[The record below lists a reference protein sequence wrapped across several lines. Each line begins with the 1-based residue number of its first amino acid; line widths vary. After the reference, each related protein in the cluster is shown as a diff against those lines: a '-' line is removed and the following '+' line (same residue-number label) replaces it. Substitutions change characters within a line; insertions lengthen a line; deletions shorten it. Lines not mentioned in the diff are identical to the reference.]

1 VTVTIF
7 QRIVTGRMV
16 EAAVRDHCQ
25 RWSPDYVAEVSE
37 QSGRDRCDLP
47 TFRSYLPALDL
58 DKFEEDQVPA
68 CVIVAP
74 GTMRPPAKRG
84 HLWYV
89 TWQLSIGCVVSG
101 QDRDNTFELVP
112 LYAAAVRALMVQHPS
127 LGVDWVDGVSWLGE
141 RYDEL
146 DTDDSRTIAAASV
159 TFAIDVP
166 SAVDSR
172 GGPAAPS
179 ADPCEA
185 PGEWGTVQDHGTT
198 TESRDGT

>member
-1 VTVTIF
+1 MSVFQTI
-7 QRIVTGRMV
+7 ITGRHV

-47 TFRSYLPALDL
+47 AFRSYLPALDL

-74 GTMRPPAKRG
+74 GTLRQPERRG
-84 HLWYV
+84 TLYYV
-89 TWQLSIGCVVSG
+89 TWQLSIGCIVSG
-101 QDRDNTFELVP
+101 RDRDNTFELVP
-112 LYAAAVRALMVQHPS
+112 LYAAAVRALMVQHQT
-127 LGVDWVDGVSWLGE
+127 LGVDWVDGVTWLGE

-146 DTDDSRTIAAASV
+146 GTDDSRTIAAASV
-159 TFAIDVP
+159 TFGITVP

-172 GGPAAPS
+172 GGPAKPS
-179 ADPCEA
+179 ADPCA
-185 PGEWGTVQDHGTT
+185 PPGEWGTVQDHGTT
-198 TESRDGT
+198 TESRDGE